1 MKTPYEIEV
10 RIRQL
15 AALRARAD
23 AVKPGHPLG
32 HELEIEISGLR
43 WVLGEMD
50 EDMMGVLIETVPGSR
65 ARYEPRAE
73 TLRAPP
79 ATRRRW

>member
-1 MKTPYEIEV
+1 
-10 RIRQL
+10 
-15 AALRARAD
+15 
-23 AVKPGHPLG
+23 VKPGQPLG

-65 ARYEPRAE
+65 TRYEPRAE
-73 TLRAPP
+73 TQP
-79 ATRRRW
+79 AAANTV